1 MKSIMTFVAI
11 LLLLSASLF
20 ATEKWP
26 VKKHVYD
33 NGMRLLVLED
43 HSTPSINM
51 QIWYHVGS
59 KNERPGITGV
69 SHLFEHMMF
78 MGTDT
83 LGPEQFS
90 RIIQRRGGVS
100 NAYTT
105 SDMTVYHEDIGKDDL
120 GMAASLEADRMQNL
134 KISPENLAS
143 ERQVV
148 LEERGWRYENSPFGD
163 VLLQLNANLYLAY
176 PYQWLPIGWRKD
188 IEDIT
193 VEDCQKY
200 FDTYYNP
207 GNAVMV
213 IAGDVDFDDVVKTI
227 DKYFGKIPGNS
238 DVPRPIWDEPEQKG
252 ERRIDFHKVSQL
264 PIFVAGYHAPAAGS
278 PDSYPLQVLARILSG
293 GESSRAYQRLVYN
306 EQIALFAGGD
316 YGPNEAAGIFYAYA
330 AMQPGH
336 TTAEGEKSL
345 YDEIEKLKT
354 EPVTAEELEKAKNQ
368 QEAEFYMGSQSL
380 EDKASRL
387 GYYETILGDYNI
399 LFTEADKYNAVTA
412 EDIMRVAKKYLDPMQ
427 RTVITVIQE
436 QQTSP
441 MMGLEEED

>member
-1 MKSIMTFVAI
+1 MKRTIIMVT
-11 LLLLSASLF
+11 LLLMLLTSLSSAQN
-20 ATEKWP
+20 WP

-78 MGTDT
+78 MGTDKV
-83 LGPEQFS
+83 GPEDFS
-90 RIIQRRGGVS
+90 RIIQKNGGIS

-105 SDMTVYHEDIGKDDL
+105 ADMTVYHQDIGKDQLDL
-120 GMAASLEADRMQNL
+120 VAELEADRLQHL
-134 KISPENLAS
+134 KINPENLAS

-163 VLLQLNANLYLAY
+163 ILIQLNANMYLAH

-193 VEDCQKY
+193 VEDCQRY

-213 IAGDVDFDDVVKTI
+213 IAGDVKFDDVVKVI
-227 DKYFGKIPGNS
+227 DKYFGDIPGNS
-238 DVPRPIWDEPEQKG
+238 DFPRPIWDEPEQKG
-252 ERRIDFHKVSQL
+252 ERRVDFHKVSQL
-264 PIFVAGYHAPAAGS
+264 PIFVAGYHAPAAGTD
-278 PDSYPLQVLARILSG
+278 DSYPLTVLARILSG

-306 EQIALFAGGD
+306 EQIALFAGGE
-316 YGPNEAAGIFYAYA
+316 YGPNEQEGTFYAYA
-330 AMQPGH
+330 AMQPGN
-336 TTAEGEKSL
+336 TTAAGEKSL
-345 YDEIEKLKT
+345 YDEIEKLKN
-354 EPVTAEELEKAKNQ
+354 EPVTADELQKAKNQ
-368 QEAEFYMGSQSL
+368 LEAEYFMGAQSL
-380 EDKASRL
+380 EQKASRL
-387 GYYETILGDYNI
+387 GYAETIVGDYNTV
-399 LFTEADKYNAVTA
+399 FDEPAKYAAVTA
-412 EDIMRVAKKYLDPMQ
+412 EDIMRVAKKYLDPMK

-436 QQTSP
+436 QQSSP
-441 MMGLEEED
+441 MMGLQGGN